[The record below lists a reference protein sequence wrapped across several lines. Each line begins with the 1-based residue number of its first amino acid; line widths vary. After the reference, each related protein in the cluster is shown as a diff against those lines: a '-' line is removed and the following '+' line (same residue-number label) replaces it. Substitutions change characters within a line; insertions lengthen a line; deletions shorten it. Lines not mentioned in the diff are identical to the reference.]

1 MENHSF
7 ERSSPDESSS
17 GVSDSTFR
25 RGPHLP
31 TQLQNDLI
39 DNGKTTIQVSDST
52 EQLKQ
57 PFDYIP
63 EDLNEPSTGPMRYL
77 ELAQAKVGEFVS
89 QNQHAFKIGAYLL
102 LISLYHCFLGLALAK
117 NYKKAE
123 PLLILTIIVW
133 VYLLYRKLFIRFLG
147 KRTKRALGPFV
158 EQASRIA
165 GMRYVKTAVYVTLIS
180 LILIFVIIDTTDQ
193 PQRLIGLGG
202 MACLISIMVLCSHA
216 PSKIDWR
223 PVVVGFSIQFVI
235 GLIVLRWDWGE
246 KRFNE
251 GTELIIDFLD
261 FTDNGTSFV
270 YGFLASPPNICGMD
284 PVFAFKS
291 IQVILYFGAVVALLY
306 YYGIMQFVLKKMAWL
321 VQLTLGTT
329 ATESINACAC
339 VFLGQSEAPLLI
351 RPYIAKM
358 TASEI
363 HAVMTS
369 GFSCIAGSM
378 FAAYI
383 AFGACPTYLLSA
395 TVMSAPGSLACSKIL
410 FPETEE
416 SQLKT
421 IEDLELPPGTES
433 NALECISN
441 GAIAG
446 IEIIVAILANLIVFL
461 ALLAF
466 VNSTI
471 SYSGELI
478 GYSGWSLELF
488 LGYIFYPLAFVMGVT
503 DSEETLLVAGLMGTK
518 TMLNEF
524 IAYRQLGEMILEK
537 KLSERAAMIATY
549 ALCGFSNLGSVGIQ
563 LGVLGGLAPTRK
575 ALFAKIAFR
584 ALFAGSISCFMT
596 ASLAGILVSNPI
608 ACRPNTQTSCF
619 DVEKY
624 KVLLNETSTSAAA
637 LFLPSGHSEL

>member
-1 MENHSF
+1 MMCA
-7 ERSSPDESSS
+7 R
-17 GVSDSTFR
+17 
-25 RGPHLP
+25 
-31 TQLQNDLI
+31 
-39 DNGKTTIQVSDST
+39 IQVSDST

-284 PVFAFKS
+284 PVFAFK
-291 IQVILYFGAVVALLY
+291 VGL
-306 YYGIMQFVLKKMAWL
+306 
-321 VQLTLGTT
+321 
-329 ATESINACAC
+329 
-339 VFLGQSEAPLLI
+339 
-351 RPYIAKM
+351 
-358 TASEI
+358 
-363 HAVMTS
+363 
-369 GFSCIAGSM
+369 
-378 FAAYI
+378 
-383 AFGACPTYLLSA
+383 
-395 TVMSAPGSLACSKIL
+395 
-410 FPETEE
+410 
-416 SQLKT
+416 
-421 IEDLELPPGTES
+421 TES

>member
-1 MENHSF
+1 MENQSF

-17 GVSDSTFR
+17 STSDATVRKGSN
-25 RGPHLP
+25 LP
-31 TQLQNDLI
+31 YQIECDL
-39 DNGKTTIQVSDST
+39 NGERKTTIHITDRSESIN
-52 EQLKQ
+52 Q
-57 PFDYIP
+57 PLDYIP
-63 EDLNEPSTGPMRYL
+63 EYSNEPSSGPMRYI
-77 ELAQAKVGEFVS
+77 EVVQTKIGEVIT
-89 QNQHAFKIGAYLL
+89 QNQRAFHIGVYLL
-102 LISLYHCFLGLALAK
+102 FISLFHCFLGLALAK

-133 VYLLYRKLFIRFLG
+133 VYIIYRKLFVRLLG
-147 KRTKRALGPFV
+147 KKVKAAVTPYMNEISKICQR
-158 EQASRIA
+158 RI
-165 GMRYVKTAVYVTLIS
+165 VKIAVYATMIS
-180 LILIFVIIDTTDQ
+180 LILIFIIIDTTDDR
-193 PQRLIGLGG
+193 QRLVGLAG
-202 MACLISIMVLCSHA
+202 MSFLILLMVLCSHS
-216 PSKIDWR
+216 PSDINWR
-223 PVVVGFSIQFVI
+223 PVIVGFSLQFVI
-235 GLIVLRWDWGE
+235 ALIVLRWDWGE
-246 KRFNE
+246 RQFNE
-251 GTELIIDFLD
+251 GTELIIKFLD
-261 FTDNGTSFV
+261 FTNNGTDFV

-284 PVFAFKS
+284 PVFAFKA

-306 YYGIMQFVLKKMAWL
+306 YYGIMQFFLKKMAWL

-329 ATESINACAC
+329 ATESVNACAC

-351 RPYIAKM
+351 RPYVIKM

-363 HAVMTS
+363 HAIMTS

-446 IEIIVAILANLIVFL
+446 IEIIMAILANLIVFL

-471 SYSGELI
+471 SYAGDLV

-488 LGYIFYPLAFVMGVT
+488 LGYLFYPLAFIMGVT
-503 DSEETLLVAGLMGTK
+503 ESEETLKVAGLMGTK

-524 IAYRQLGEMILEK
+524 IAYRQLGEMIYEH
-537 KLSERAAMIATY
+537 KLSERSAMIATY

-563 LGVLGGLAPTRK
+563 LGVLGGIAPTRK
-575 ALFAKIAFR
+575 ALFSKIAFR

-596 ASLAGILVSNPI
+596 ASLAGILVTNPTK
-608 ACRPNTQTSCF
+608 CMPNVQTTCF
-619 DVEKY
+619 DVDKY
-624 KVLLNETSTSAAA
+624 KVLLNETSSSLASLLT
-637 LFLPSGHSEL
+637 HTEL